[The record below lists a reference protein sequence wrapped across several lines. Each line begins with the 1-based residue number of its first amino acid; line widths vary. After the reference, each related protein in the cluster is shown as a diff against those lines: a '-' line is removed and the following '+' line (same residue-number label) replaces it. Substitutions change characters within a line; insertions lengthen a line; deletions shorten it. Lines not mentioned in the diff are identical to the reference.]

1 MEHISY
7 TDEQVQ
13 DFVFDILMESIH
25 ANLYITDIETNEIIF
40 MSGAMRETFGIRQAE
55 GNICWKV
62 LQKGMDGPC
71 PFCPI
76 KDLLCMREKHEKR
89 PVIKRTEENT
99 LLDRIYENYDT
110 LIEWIDGRL
119 VHLQHSVDITDY
131 MKLSKEASIDE
142 LTHMLNRRAGKLYL
156 SDRMEEA
163 RQCGVVLSVTMYDL
177 NGLKQIND
185 LYGHKEGDRAISLIA
200 ETVLQNLKP
209 EDGAFRLSGDEFVV
223 IFWAV
228 RREKAAGIMKQI
240 LEQMKKQSELG
251 KLPYEVSF
259 CYGVVEINPA
269 EHYTVTE
276 VIAKADAIMYDQK
289 REYHIHKA
297 EQAMA
302 LSDEDWKK
310 KIEEFTYDK
319 DHLYDALIESTE
331 TYIYIGNMKT
341 GTFRYPPA
349 MVKEF
354 ELPGQI
360 VPNAAVVWG
369 ARVHPYDKKAFLDS
383 NQEVADGRT
392 ESHNVEYRA
401 KNYANQ
407 WVWLRCRGHM
417 IRDEHG
423 EPELFA
429 GMITNLGKK
438 NRVDHTTGLYNKFE
452 LEEEI
457 CRRIQKYPQ
466 APFGVI
472 LLGLD
477 DFTHINDLYDR
488 VFGDE
493 VLRITS
499 QKIISVLPADSAV
512 FRMDGD
518 EFCILMRNGD
528 IDEFKQFYARIQYI
542 FQNQQQYNGK
552 RYYCTVSGGM
562 ALYPENGKSY
572 LSLIK
577 YAAYALEYSK
587 NNGKNRMTIFDKSIL
602 KYKKRELSLTELL
615 RESMEDGFRDFYLCY
630 QPQVNMAE
638 GKISGAEALA
648 RWNCEKYGNVPPLE
662 FIPILEQSGMIIP
675 VGRWIM
681 EEAIRQ
687 CSEWRAINPEFV
699 MSINL
704 SYLQIIDPEFI
715 SCVKETVERYQ
726 IPYQN
731 IVFELTETYL
741 VKEKENLKR
750 IFDAILDIGF
760 GIAMDDF
767 GTGYSSLGVLKD
779 IPVSFVK
786 IDQAFVR
793 GIESAPLDAAFIQ
806 FIVSLC
812 HDVGKKVCLEGVE
825 TEQEYNIVKKSGLE
839 YIQGYYFGRP
849 VTKEEFEKLYL
860 DKEIKDL

>member
-163 RQCGVVLSVTMYDL
+163 RQCGIVLSVAMYDL

-200 ETVLQNLKP
+200 ETVLQNLKL

-223 IFWAV
+223 IFWAA

-240 LEQMKKQSELG
+240 SEQMKKQSELG

-289 REYHIHKA
+289 REYHIRKA
-297 EQAMA
+297 EQAMV

-360 VPNAAVVWG
+360 VPNAAAVWG

-528 IDEFKQFYARIQYI
+528 VDEFKQFYARIQYI

-648 RWNCEKYGNVPPLE
+648 RWNCQKYGNVPPLE

-812 HDVGKKVCLEGVE
+812 HNVGKKVCLEGVE

-849 VTKEEFEKLYL
+849 VTKEKFEKLYL
-860 DKEIKDL
+860 NKEIKDL